1 MAAERRRRVV
11 VDTYALLAIVYDE
24 LGSRARS
31 VMEDIRL
38 GRTAGLIPATVAY
51 EYTVHWLRGRVP
63 GLKSLEEV
71 STYLRSYF
79 RVVELGFDDYLE
91 AAVVKEE
98 GDKLLREAEDPELRA
113 RRLSIVDSTVISI
126 ALKTGAPIITGD
138 KDLTYVARRM
148 KVETIW

>member
-1 MAAERRRRVV
+1 M
-11 VDTYALLAIVYDE
+11 LAIVYDE

-38 GRTAGLIPATVAY
+38 GRTTGLIPSTVAY

-98 GDKLLREAEDPELRA
+98 GDKLLREAEDPELKA
-113 RRLSIVDSTVISI
+113 RRLSIVDSTVISTS
-126 ALKTGAPIITGD
+126 KPGHP
-138 KDLTYVARRM
+138 
-148 KVETIW
+148 